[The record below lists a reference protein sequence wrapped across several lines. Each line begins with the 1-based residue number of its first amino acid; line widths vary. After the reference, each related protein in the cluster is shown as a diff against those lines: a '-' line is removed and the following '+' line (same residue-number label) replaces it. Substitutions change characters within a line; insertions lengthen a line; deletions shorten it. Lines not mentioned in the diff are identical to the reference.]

1 MRIKKNNRFVGATG
15 GSPALSRPLSL
26 DLISTEGTKG
36 ILCPQAANPPSTQ
49 AQSTQARATGRAP
62 LRISPIMQ
70 INPTL
75 PLRRSLRLKGYDY
88 SQAGVY
94 FVTLCAQEKICLFGE
109 IVNDEMLG
117 NELGTIVAAEW
128 EKSAEIRS
136 EIELGPYVIMPNHFH
151 GIILIMDPDWSP
163 VPNQSVLTPLRRGD
177 RRVARS
183 EPVPALGPQCD
194 RGVAGNP
201 LPPTHP
207 GPGDQPVAPTRGPQP
222 GSVGALMAG
231 FKAAVTKR
239 INTDRHQPGTPVW
252 QRNYYEHVIRD
263 EDDYHRIIEYIS
275 TNPQR
280 WLEDSLHPSKVS
292 AITKSKR
299 NTSS

>member
-49 AQSTQARATGRAP
+49 AQSTQARATGRSP
-62 LRISPIMQ
+62 LRISPFMQ

-75 PLRRSLRLKGYDY
+75 PQRRSLRLKGYDY
-88 SQAGVY
+88 SQPGAY
-94 FVTLCAQEKICLFGE
+94 FVTLCVQEKKCLFGE
-109 IVNDEMLG
+109 IVNDEMRV

-136 EIELGPYVIMPNHFH
+136 EIKLGPYVIMPNHFH
-151 GIILIMDPDWSP
+151 GIIFIVEADRSP
-163 VPNQSVLTPLRRGD
+163 IPNQSVLTPLRRGD

-183 EPVPALGPQCD
+183 EPVPAPGPQCD

-201 LPPTHP
+201 LPPILP
-207 GPGDQPVAPTRGPQP
+207 SPGDQPVAPTMGPQP
-222 GSVGALMAG
+222 KSVGALMAG
-231 FKAAVTKR
+231 FKSAVAKR
-239 INTDRHQPGTPVW
+239 INAIRHQPGTPVW
-252 QRNYYEHVIRD
+252 QRNYYEHVIRG

-280 WLEDSLHPSKVS
+280 WLEDSLHPDKVTV
-292 AITKSKR
+292 ITKSNKH
-299 NTSS
+299 NPS